1 MFLIDKF
8 QQFHQELVR
17 LKSRVSA
24 GAWVF
29 QGEDSNVGESAAK
42 ESPTAVWRRL
52 SSLLERQALEASSHG
67 GDFAVELYRRAQYAM
82 VALADELFLHI
93 DWAGRNNWREQ
104 LLETKF
110 FGSHRAGEELF
121 ERIEELLG
129 KQDSLLAELGRVY
142 LIVLGLGFQGKYR
155 GEPDVDATI
164 AIYRRRLYR
173 FIFNHDPQTLRG
185 NEFVVPQAYAATLDA
200 AVTTELPYL
209 KPWLWAIA
217 ASLLLWVGGTFA
229 IWRYSIGVLT
239 PAVTRINAVDVQEKR
254 EEEENPSGDD
264 NDGDDGPSGEASN
277 GEAAQS
283 KPAEEVR

>member
-1 MFLIDKF
+1 MT
-8 QQFHQELVR
+8 
-17 LKSRVSA
+17 A

-29 QGEDSNVGESAAK
+29 QGEEGGAAVGESAAK

-93 DWAGRNNWREQ
+93 DWAGRNNWRDQ
-104 LLETKF
+104 LLEAKF

-129 KQDSLLAELGRVY
+129 KQDSLLAELGRIY
-142 LIVLGLGFQGKYR
+142 LIVLGLGFQGRYR
-155 GEPDVDATI
+155 GEPDVEETI
-164 AIYRRRLYR
+164 GIYRRRLYR
-173 FIFNHDPQTLRG
+173 FVFNHDPQTLRG
-185 NEFVVPQAYAATLDA
+185 NEFVVPQAYTATLNE

-217 ASLLLWVGGTFA
+217 ASLMLWVGGTFA
-229 IWRYSIGVLT
+229 VWRYSIGALT
-239 PAVTRINAVDVQEKR
+239 PAMTRINAVDAKEKR
-254 EEEENPSGDD
+254 EEAENPTGEEN
-264 NDGDDGPSGEASN
+264 GEN
-277 GEAAQS
+277 GGEKSEAKNG
-283 KPAEEVR
+283 KPAEGEPGEEAR